1 MMHNLIVFVA
11 AALLM
16 TLATACSSTGTDTG
30 AGASADSVYKRHNEW
45 ARFGRPDVGGSRAND
60 R

>member
-1 MMHNLIVFVA
+1 MHIQIGMT
-11 AALLM
+11 LLL
-16 TLATACSSTGTDTG
+16 TASLLLATACTPTTQPSGVDNPH
-30 AGASADSVYKRHNEW
+30 KRHNEW